1 MRPFIYLFV
10 YLFVSV
16 LLGYGAAS
24 QGAFVSDISGIN
36 HLIRLHHIQKE
47 KRPRLH
53 RCESLKSGTETNNY
67 FAISFES

>member
-1 MRPFIYLFV
+1 MFV

-24 QGAFVSDISGIN
+24 QGALVSDISGIN

-47 KRPRLH
+47 KRPRFL
-53 RCESLKSGTETNNY
+53 RGENLRSGTEINNS